1 MNTPVSPIGQAL
13 DRVDG
18 KLKVTG
24 GARYAGEYPETGL
37 LYGSV
42 VSSTIARG
50 RVTHIDITEAL
61 QVPGVVMVLDHKN
74 RPKLA
79 SYDESYE
86 DADSAEGSPFRP
98 LYNDRVLYSGQPL
111 ALVVAETLEL
121 ARYAGSLV
129 RIEYLVEEIGRA
141 SCRERVF

>member
-50 RVTHIDITEAL
+50 RVTHIDIT
-61 QVPGVVMVLDHKN
+61 
-74 RPKLA
+74 
-79 SYDESYE
+79 
-86 DADSAEGSPFRP
+86 
-98 LYNDRVLYSGQPL
+98 DRKSTRLNSSHW
-111 ALVVAETLEL
+111 E
-121 ARYAGSLV
+121 
-129 RIEYLVEEIGRA
+129 
-141 SCRERVF
+141 